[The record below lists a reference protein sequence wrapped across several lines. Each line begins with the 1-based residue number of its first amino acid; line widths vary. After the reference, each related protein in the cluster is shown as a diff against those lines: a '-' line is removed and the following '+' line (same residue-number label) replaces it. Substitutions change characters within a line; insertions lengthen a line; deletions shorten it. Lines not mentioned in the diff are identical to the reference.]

1 MTIPDSGNPADN
13 IDWNQVWKDQKI
25 RHLGVQ
31 NYQGSD
37 EFWSDPRNIQRV
49 YQRFPS
55 RSLRVKKQMEGI
67 EIPEG
72 GKVLDIGAGPGTL
85 AIPMAKMGCQVT
97 AVEPS
102 AAMREVM
109 MRCQER
115 MKVRG
120 IQVLAMQWEDVNP
133 GDLEEYDLVIASF
146 SLSMVDIGAAIDK
159 INRVSGG
166 SVYLYW
172 FLTPPVW
179 ADVLSVLW
187 PRIHGVPFYFEPT
200 ADVLYQVLLQK
211 NIYADFHPERNIHSH
226 LYQNLGDAVDDYAAR
241 INCADERQR
250 KIIRDYLRRKM
261 AYVETGF
268 SIRGESWNAK
278 ICWKNS
284 G

>member
-1 MTIPDSGNPADN
+1 MTLIDPGNPSDG
-13 IDWNQVWKDQKI
+13 IDWNQVWMEQKR
-25 RHLGVQ
+25 RHLGVR

-37 EFWSDPRNIQRV
+37 EFWSNPRNIQRV

-55 RSLRVKKQMEGI
+55 RSLRVKKQIEGI
-67 EIPEG
+67 EIQKG
-72 GKVLDIGAGPGTL
+72 CKVLDIGAGPGTL
-85 AIPMAKMGCQVT
+85 AIPLAKMGCHVT
-97 AVEPS
+97 VVEPS

-115 MKVRG
+115 EKVQDM
-120 IQVLAMQWEDVNP
+120 QVLAMHWEDVNP

-146 SLSMVDIGAAIDK
+146 SLSMIDIGAAIDK
-159 INRVSGG
+159 MNRACRG

-179 ADVLSVLW
+179 ADVLFTLW
-187 PRIHGVPFYFEPT
+187 PRIQGVPFYFEPT

-211 NIYADFHPERNIHSH
+211 KIYANFHPEKNIQSH
-226 LYQNLGDAVDDYAAR
+226 IYQTLGDAVDDYAAR
-241 INCADERQR
+241 MNCTDEGQR

-261 AYVETGF
+261 AYGETGF

-278 ICWKNS
+278 ICWKN
-284 G
+284 